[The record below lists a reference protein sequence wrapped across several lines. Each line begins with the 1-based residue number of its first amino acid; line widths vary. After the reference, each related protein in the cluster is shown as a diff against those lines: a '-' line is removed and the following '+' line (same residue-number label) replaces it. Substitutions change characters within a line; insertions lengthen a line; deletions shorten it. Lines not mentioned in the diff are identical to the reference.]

1 MFETD
6 KFVKLGHAP
15 TESKRHNFKLRNIWF
30 YFEINFL
37 SNTQFTYRSFF
48 NKVPYSKTEFQYRNI
63 QSNSLKTL
71 DLEKTS
77 ILKIDKSPRI
87 SFWIQLTKYS

>member
-1 MFETD
+1 MRQQKVNATISNQEIFD
-6 KFVKLGHAP
+6 FISKL
-15 TESKRHNFKLRNIWF
+15 I
-30 YFEINFL
+30 FL
-37 SNTQFTYRSFF
+37 LNTQFTYRSFF
-48 NKVPYSKTEFQYRNI
+48 NKVPYSKTKFQYRSI

-87 SFWIQLTKYS
+87 SF

>member
-1 MFETD
+1 MRQQKVNATISNQEIFD
-6 KFVKLGHAP
+6 FISKL
-15 TESKRHNFKLRNIWF
+15 I
-30 YFEINFL
+30 FL
-37 SNTQFTYRSFF
+37 LNTQFTYRSFF

-87 SFWIQLTKYS
+87 SF